1 MLLKFNVK
9 QSFTCVWESDLSL
22 RGIFIFDV
30 HLLNSFAQH
39 MLHLSPVLDSSYY
52 VCEVIALCRSTFLS
66 LLSLTFRSLV
76 WEMGKNR
83 SELLGMFLKTH
94 TTRDSNNLL
103 FAAPPLGNAW
113 LW

>member
-39 MLHLSPVLDSSYY
+39 MLHLSLFLIPVTM
-52 VCEVIALCRSTFLS
+52 CAR
-66 LLSLTFRSLV
+66 
-76 WEMGKNR
+76 
-83 SELLGMFLKTH
+83 
-94 TTRDSNNLL
+94 
-103 FAAPPLGNAW
+103 
-113 LW
+113 